1 MRGRRQR
8 SAVELDRSVPLLIAK
23 IGNYPLH
30 HGSVGAIRTLGR
42 LGVPVYAVTEDRY
55 TPAAVSRY
63 LRGRFVWPTTG
74 AERPEDLV
82 AALLD
87 RGRRIGR
94 RAVLLPTDDEAAV
107 LVAEHAGALAEQFLL
122 PAVPPALPRRLADKA
137 GLHELCQATGTPTP
151 ASARP
156 GSVEELIACAA
167 DIGYPVVLKNAAPWD
182 RLSRPAVGSTT
193 VVVAEGELRA
203 LAGTWDEMPTV
214 LVQEYLPRER
224 SQDWVVAAFCGS
236 DGSGAR
242 VFTGRKVRSWPA
254 HAGVTTMAFTAP
266 NPELVGVTAALCRA
280 IGYRGIADLDWRL
293 DERDGT
299 YKLVDFNPRVGAQF
313 RLFETDVGIDV
324 VRALHLDLTGR
335 TVPPGRQVDGRALR
349 VENLDLLAQLAYRR
363 PGAGPPIAVPRG
375 HTELAWLAL
384 DDPLSALAAAARSSG
399 PAAAMLTRML
409 RARRT
414 RR

>member
-1 MRGRRQR
+1 
-8 SAVELDRSVPLLIAK
+8 VLIAK

-74 AERPEDLV
+74 AERPEELV

-122 PAVPPALPRRLADKA
+122 PQVPSTLPRRLADKA
-137 GLHELCQATGTPTP
+137 GLYELCQATGTPAP
-151 ASARP
+151 ASLRP
-156 GSVEELIACAA
+156 ASVDALLAAAA
-167 DIGYPVVLKNAAPWD
+167 DIGYPVVLKNAAPWE
-182 RLSRPAVGSTT
+182 RLSRPAVGGTT
-193 VVVAEGELRA
+193 VVADEGELRA

-236 DGSGAR
+236 AGTGAL

-254 HAGVTTMAFTAP
+254 HAGVTTMAFATP

-293 DERDGT
+293 DEGDGM
-299 YKLVDFNPRVGAQF
+299 YKLLDFNPRVGAQF
-313 RLFETDVGIDV
+313 RLFETGAGVDV

-335 TVPPGRQVDGRALR
+335 TVPAGRQVDGRALL
-349 VENLDLLAQLAYRR
+349 VENLDLPARLAYRR
-363 PGAGPPIAVPRG
+363 PNAGPAVAVPPGR
-375 HTELAWLAL
+375 TELAWLAV
-384 DDPLSALAAAARSSG
+384 DDPLPALAAAARSAG
-399 PAAAMLTRML
+399 PAAAMVTRLL
-409 RARRT
+409 RDRRT